1 MAPARVP
8 AQPLLARARDMFR
21 TARTLLLVPHLRTAL
36 LAAVALLLAAC
47 ANTPPGGPSAPANR
61 VSDEQAA
68 RAAEIALAM
77 LGKPYRYR
85 GSTPE
90 GFDCSGLVSYSYTRV
105 GLTLP
110 RDTRGLRDQG
120 VLVPVRS
127 LRAGDLLFFDQEG
140 RKLSHVGIWLGE
152 GRFVH
157 APSTGGRVRVD
168 RLDADYWSRHF
179 VEARRI

>member
-1 MAPARVP
+1 MPAV
-8 AQPLLARARDMFR
+8 LLR
-21 TARTLLLVPHLRTAL
+21 LLV
-36 LAAVALLLAAC
+36 LAVAALLLAAC
-47 ANTPPGGPSAPANR
+47 ASAPQGGTGAALSR
-61 VSDEQAA
+61 ASDEQAA
-68 RAAEIALAM
+68 RAAESALAM
-77 LGKPYRYR
+77 LGKPYRHG

-105 GLTLP
+105 GLALP
-110 RDTRGLRDQG
+110 RDTRGLREQG
-120 VLVPVRS
+120 VLVGARS

-140 RKLSHVGIWLGE
+140 RKLSHVGIWLGD

-168 RLDADYWSRHF
+168 RLDADYWTRHF